1 MKSRLACAAMLTAL
15 AWAPAGWTVGLGE
28 ADLRSALN
36 QPLDARIELV
46 SPTQQELEAL
56 RVSLASPEHFERYGL
71 ERTAMHTRLR
81 FQLVEE
87 GDGAYIHVTTQD
99 PVREPFVSFLVE
111 ARWASGRLL
120 REYTFLLDPPTYG
133 PDEADE
139 ADQPRRAVRSER
151 EPERETQRESRPAE
165 SQQEQATE
173 PESGSEAGREERTV
187 RTDTRRPSADDSRQ
201 TGGQYGP
208 IRRNETLWNI
218 ADRLRP
224 SGVSINRMMIALFQ
238 ANPGAF
244 DDNINHLREGA
255 VLRVP
260 EQSEIESVSVA
271 QANRQVAQQNESWR
285 GARTRT
291 ADTGT
296 PEREQQDELRLVAP
310 GDEDAEGVGVGTDD
324 ASERVA
330 QLESELEDIQAAQQ
344 ETAEENEE
352 LSSRVSELQ
361 TELEEQRR
369 LVELKDEQLA
379 SLQQRVRDGDL
390 EEGLEDDAI
399 FADEQSGDETGDAGV
414 EDEEATGDE
423 TDADGQMAGTD
434 TPDSDKPGDE
444 EAKPAEEEE
453 VAAGPS
459 GEDQAAGE
467 SGDAA
472 TETETAEATDAEGQ
486 EATDTAASDQESAE
500 ERARRGRVAESP
512 SLLDRA
518 MDLATSPVGMGVM
531 GALALAGLLGLVAVR
546 RRGKSDEADGDEAS
560 LADEAADAAEAED
573 GGAVEDVN
581 LTGDESVEDR
591 GGDADAASGDVGL
604 SVDEVVDE
612 ADFHIAYGTYDKAA
626 SQLEE
631 ALGNHPRE
639 GRLHLKLLETYF
651 AAGNADAFVTAAGRL
666 RNELGE
672 DGSEWSEAARMG
684 REIAPDESM
693 FAGAAPSDGGES
705 GSDLAP
711 PSAGDESGGDE
722 SPFDLDLDTGEAG
735 ESQEPEGL
743 DIPDEGGSDEGGLD
757 LPDAGETDSTG
768 ALGDTVDT
776 SQGDDDLSF
785 DLPDLEES
793 DSDKEEPAPAES
805 SSDEGE
811 SEIDWSGSDD
821 ESLDF
826 GLDEDSAS
834 ALDRTADEESGE
846 GSSEEVDFP
855 TVDVPPEKA
864 SEAFGTDSQAQF
876 EKAFQELSSYIGSES
891 EEEGGVAETTE
902 DRPGQTTDDDA
913 SPSGIDFGDD
923 DDDDLLDLGEEEGD
937 EMGEIDTKVDL
948 ARAYIDMGDS
958 DGARGILEEVI
969 EEGNEDQKKEAQ
981 SLLDSI

>member
-15 AWAPAGWTVGLGE
+15 AWAPASWAVGLGE

-87 GDGAYIHVTTQD
+87 GDGAYIRVTTQD

-133 PDEADE
+133 PDEADQS
-139 ADQPRRAVRSER
+139 DQPRRAVTSER
-151 EPERETQRESRPAE
+151 EPEPEPARETPPSESR
-165 SQQEQATE
+165 QAQAAE
-173 PESGSEAGREERTV
+173 PEPRPEPEERTV
-187 RTDTRRPSADDSRQ
+187 RTDTRRPAAEDSRQ
-201 TGGQYGP
+201 TGGRYGP

-224 SGVSINRMMIALFQ
+224 SGVSINQMMIALFQ

-244 DDNINHLREGA
+244 GDNINYLREGA

-260 EQSEIESVSVA
+260 ERSEIEAVPVA

-310 GDEDAEGVGVGTDD
+310 GDEDAEGVGVGTGD

-344 ETAEENEE
+344 ATAEENEE
-352 LSSRVSELQ
+352 LSARVSELQ
-361 TELEEQRR
+361 AELEEQRR

-379 SLQQRVRDGDL
+379 SLQQRVREGDL

-399 FADEQSGDETGDAGV
+399 FADEQPGDEDGDAGAGA
-414 EDEEATGDE
+414 EGEEPAAGE
-423 TDADGQMAGTD
+423 ADADAQMAEAD
-434 TPDSDKPGDE
+434 KPDSDKPGDE
-444 EAKPAEEEE
+444 EDKPAEEET
-453 VAAGPS
+453 VATGPS
-459 GEDQAAGE
+459 GEDQAGGE
-467 SGDAA
+467 TAETA
-472 TETETAEATDAEGQ
+472 TETEG
-486 EATDTAASDQESAE
+486 QESAAADDSQRDSDE
-500 ERARRGRVAESP
+500 ERARRGRVTESP
-512 SLLDRA
+512 SILDRA
-518 MDLATSPVGMGVM
+518 MDLATSPVGMGAL
-531 GALALAGLLGLVAVR
+531 GALMLAGLLGLVAVR
-546 RRGKSDEADGDEAS
+546 RRGKSDEAGGDEAS

-573 GGAVEDVN
+573 AGAVEDVN
-581 LTGDESVEDR
+581 LAGDESLEDR
-591 GGDADAASGDVGL
+591 DAEATAGDSSM

-631 ALGNHPRE
+631 ALDSHPRE

-651 AAGNADAFVTAAGRL
+651 AAGNAEAFVSAAGRL

-672 DGSEWSEAARMG
+672 DGSEWSEAVRMG

-693 FAGAAPSDGGES
+693 FAGAAPSGGGES
-705 GSDLAP
+705 GPDFAP
-711 PSAGDESGGDE
+711 PSTGDESGTDD
-722 SPFDLDLDTGEAG
+722 SPFDLDLDTGDEG
-735 ESQEPEGL
+735 ESREPAGL
-743 DIPDEGGSDEGGLD
+743 DIPDESGSDEGADLD

-785 DLPDLEES
+785 DLPDLEEGDA
-793 DSDKEEPAPAES
+793 DSGKEESAAES
-805 SSDEGE
+805 SSDEG
-811 SEIDWSGSDD
+811 EIDWSGSDD

-834 ALDRTADEESGE
+834 TLDRTADEQSGE
-846 GSSEEVDFP
+846 DAGEEVDFP

-891 EEEGGVAETTE
+891 EEEGGTTEKTEE

-958 DGARGILEEVI
+958 DGARGILEEVL